1 MILRRLRMILNQQNR
16 SSVDL
21 GAARDFAER
30 LRKALG
36 LGYRDFNVCFVDD
49 ERISA
54 LNAAFR
60 GKAYPTDVLSFP
72 WQAGE
77 APGPG
82 SAAGHATVGA
92 IGVEL
97 QSEPANRHGGRKGMA
112 PARWLASL
120 KDSRRSHKR
129 PEPHQLEA
137 ELNREFEGF
146 LGDIMIS
153 VEAAE
158 RNAAVEGHTTGTEI
172 SWLILHGLL
181 HLLGLDHE
189 TDHGEMAAL
198 EHGLRVRLGV
208 DGEGRRSKKSRAGG
222 ARRSRR
228 GLKPGLGAPEA

>member
-1 MILRRLRMILNQQNR
+1 MILNQQNR
-16 SSVDL
+16 SGVDL
-21 GAARDFAER
+21 GAARDFAGR

-36 LGYRDFNVCFVDD
+36 LGGRDFNVCFVND

-82 SAAGHATVGA
+82 SAAGQATVRAVGT
-92 IGVEL
+92 GPR
-97 QSEPANRHGGRKGMA
+97 SEPANRRGGRKGLG
-112 PARWLASL
+112 PARRLASL

-129 PEPHQLEA
+129 PEPHQPDSEPK
-137 ELNREFEGF
+137 REFEGF
-146 LGDIMIS
+146 LGDIVIS

-158 RNAAVEGHTTGTEI
+158 RNAVLEGHATGTEI
-172 SWLILHGLL
+172 NWLILHGLL

-198 EHGLRVRLGV
+198 EHGLRARLGV
-208 DGEGRRSKKSRAGG
+208 NGEGRRTKKSKAGG
-222 ARRSRR
+222 GRLTGGGHRSGR
-228 GLKPGLGAPEA
+228 GLKPDSGVPSA